1 MEGGGA
7 ALLVSPAVLA
17 LGRAG
22 ARPWGWNCGR
32 GAHAA
37 AVALGLGGSGAE
49 PEPVGEARASMAP
62 STRVRPK
69 T

>member
-1 MEGGGA
+1 MEGGSA

-22 ARPWGWNCGR
+22 VRPWGWNCGG

-37 AVALGLGGSGAE
+37 AVALGLGGSRGE
-49 PEPVGEARASMAP
+49 PEPVREARASMAP
-62 STRVRPK
+62 SARVSPK
-69 T
+69 A